1 MLVCRDHLQ
10 RGIQGWDLQ
19 VHASTTA
26 LLKIHLCADSA
37 RTLLAMQE
45 QTHDTHAC
53 PMHADACG
61 ERLSCS
67 VTQIPNIINSNAAKY
82 QKLQPLQVS
91 PNTLLRSPDNSGVE
105 AISIHAHTCTTN
117 LHPQQFGL
125 FSQNPRVDAICRVL
139 CRMHGSSHER
149 VLERSKNCAAVVIT
163 DTLAFLMST
172 SLYVIMFGYGS
183 HFNIMYLPAATLVLV
198 SPLSWCI
205 TAIKLDTVHN
215 NPWFKAWKFALIT
228 SSTVVHLTSVMVDT
242 PNIPFQNKTIY
253 FVLLAVVVRPAF
265 GHSPWHN
272 ARFTKITQYWGPIH
286 VIAWTSWMC
295 WLY

>member
-1 MLVCRDHLQ
+1 MLQ
-10 RGIQGWDLQ
+10 QLQ
-19 VHASTTA
+19 VTP
-26 LLKIHLCADSA
+26 
-37 RTLLAMQE
+37 
-45 QTHDTHAC
+45 DT
-53 PMHADACG
+53 
-61 ERLSCS
+61 S
-67 VTQIPNIINSNAAKY
+67 
-82 QKLQPLQVS
+82 
-91 PNTLLRSPDNSGVE
+91 LRSPDNSGVE

-117 LHPQQFGL
+117 LHPQTCGL

-149 VLERSKNCAAVVIT
+149 ALERSKNCAAVVIT

-183 HFNIMYLPAATLVLV
+183 NFNIIYLPAATLVLM

-215 NPWFKAWKFALIT
+215 NPWFKVYKFALIA

-242 PNIPFQNKTIY
+242 PNIPFQNKTIF

-265 GHSPWHN
+265 GHAP
-272 ARFTKITQYWGPIH
+272 
-286 VIAWTSWMC
+286 
-295 WLY
+295 